1 MRIAIKFSAAQPV
14 VLPLNHAQYL
24 TGAVYNFLDRA
35 DRDYARFLHNEGY
48 AGSDDMDDRHRF
60 KLFAFSTLRARRR
73 RIAGDRL
80 VLGPGEIEWQV
91 CSPLD
96 KFLREFATGV
106 LEQGTVR
113 VAREILP
120 IAHVE
125 TLPAPLISQNNHW
138 TCLTPIV
145 SAVSQPDSRYPR
157 YLRPGDEKFSDCLRA
172 NLLHKYFALH
182 GHEAE
187 DDRFE
192 LEWDGKYL
200 QRHRGTK
207 LLDFK
212 GTQIVGAFCPFT
224 MRGSA
229 ELIELAWDAGLG
241 EKNAAGFGMVEVKN
255 GNDENESGTAT
266 ENVAS

>member
-1 MRIAIKFSAAQPV
+1 MRIAIKFSAAQPI

-35 DRDYARFLHNEGY
+35 DRDYARFLHDEGY
-48 AGSDDMDDRHRF
+48 AGSDDWDDRHRF

-80 VLGPGEIEWQV
+80 VLGPGEIEWQIS
-91 CSPLD
+91 SPLD

-120 IAHVE
+120 IANVE
-125 TLPAPLISQNNHW
+125 TLPTPPIKANSQW
-138 TCLTPIV
+138 ACLTPVV
-145 SAVSQPDSRYPR
+145 SAVSRPDSRYAQ
-157 YLRPGDEKFSDCLRA
+157 YLRPGDGEFPERLRA
-172 NLLHKYFALH
+172 NLMRKYFALH

-187 DDRFE
+187 DDRFD
-192 LEWDGKYL
+192 LEWDSKYL
-200 QRHRGTK
+200 LRHRGTK
-207 LLDFK
+207 LIDFK

-224 MRGSA
+224 MCGSA
-229 ELIELAWDAGLG
+229 ELIELAYGAGLG

-255 GNDENESGTAT
+255 ADEAGESGTAT
-266 ENVAS
+266 